1 MKTAGPRTWKKLRDE
16 VHKLPCETCREH
28 GALMIDGI
36 QDVTNANQ
44 LDRPLHDVTR
54 FTMFKAEVD
63 KAAEKSGLLVHSS
76 EPSNNELMLGIGLG
90 VAGLIVAFIF
100 R

>member
-1 MKTAGPRTWKKLRDE
+1 MKVAGPKTWKAMRAE
-16 VHKLPCETCREH
+16 VKKLPCSTCVDH
-28 GALMIDGI
+28 GLLMLDGA
-36 QDVTNANQ
+36 QDVVNVNQ

-90 VAGLIVAFIF
+90 VAGLIAAFVF